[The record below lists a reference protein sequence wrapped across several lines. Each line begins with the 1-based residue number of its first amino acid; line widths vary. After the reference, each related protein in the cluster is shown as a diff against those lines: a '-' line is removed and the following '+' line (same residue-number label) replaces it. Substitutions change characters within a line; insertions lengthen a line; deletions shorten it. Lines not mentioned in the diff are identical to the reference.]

1 MEPDPLMSESDVTSH
16 GPGELVIEPPSG
28 RAADACV
35 ILLHGLGADG
45 HDFEPLVPALNLP
58 TSLAVRFVLPH
69 APRMPVTINGGMQMP
84 AWYDILEMNLGRRV
98 DEAQLRTS
106 ASRVHQLIDAE
117 IARGIDSRRI
127 IVAGFSQGGA
137 VAYEAALTYP
147 QPLGG
152 LLALSTYFATADS
165 IAPSEANRELVI
177 EAHHGSFDPVVPES
191 LGKAGAERARAMGYP
206 VNYRRYPMQHSLCP
220 QQVADIGP
228 WLAARLAT
236 D

>member
-1 MEPDPLMSESDVTSH
+1 MSDATSN
-16 GPGELVIEPPSG
+16 GPGEIIVEPSNGQP
-28 RAADACV
+28 ANACV

-45 HDFEPLVPALNLP
+45 NDFKPLVPVISLP
-58 TSLAVRFVLPH
+58 SSLAVRFVLPH
-69 APRMPVTINGGMQMP
+69 APRMPVTINGGMRMP

-106 ASRVHQLIDAE
+106 AARVHRLIDAE
-117 IARGIDSRRI
+117 IAGGIDSRRI

-191 LGKAGAERARAMGYP
+191 LGKEGVERARAMGHP
-206 VNYRRYPMQHSLCP
+206 VTYRTYPMAHSLCP

-228 WLAARLAT
+228 WLASRLAQ